1 LGAKKVGEYNPVMTR
16 VIKYMTCVI
25 FIYISNRNRRIGG
38 RLLLP
43 CEVGVKTVLP
53 AIRALMARDIVEK
66 HGMKEQQAAEILGLS
81 QSAIS
86 RYTTKDR
93 GNLITI
99 EDVPEVQ
106 TRVDQMINLLLREK
120 PHQTLQ
126 LLELFCE
133 TCKLI
138 REKGLMCQPCQKK
151 TPRPTAETCAFCRST

>member
-1 LGAKKVGEYNPVMTR
+1 MQKRSLRDSPVMTR
-16 VIKYMTCVI
+16 VIKHMTCVI

-53 AIRALMARDIVEK
+53 AIRALMARAIVER
-66 HGMKEQQAAEILGLS
+66 HGMKERQAAEILGLS

-93 GNLITI
+93 GNIITI

-106 TRVDQMINLLLREK
+106 ALIDQMINLLLYK
-120 PHQTLQ
+120 THQKTEI
-126 LLELFCE
+126 LELFCQ
-133 TCKLI
+133 TCKVI

-151 TPRPTAETCAFCRST
+151 TPRPSAEACAFCRST